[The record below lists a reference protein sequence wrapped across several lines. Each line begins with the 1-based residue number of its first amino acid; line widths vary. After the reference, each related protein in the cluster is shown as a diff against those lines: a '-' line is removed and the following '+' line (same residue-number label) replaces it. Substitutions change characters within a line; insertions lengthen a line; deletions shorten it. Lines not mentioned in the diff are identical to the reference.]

1 MSPRMRLISI
11 LLPSRVIEELDWL
24 VGEGYFGSRSEAI
37 RHAISV
43 MLMTIKMSALKE
55 AEGEGEEG
63 G

>member
-1 MSPRMRLISI
+1 MKLISL

-24 VGEGYFGSRSEAI
+24 VGEGYFSSRSEAI

-43 MLMTIKMSALKE
+43 MLMTIKMGAPRE